1 MSYYIDEHHEIY
13 VYWKTVS
20 VMTCSL
26 CVLHLIRECVRCGP
40 RYDMY
45 EKV

>member
-20 VMTCSL
+20 VTMCSL
-26 CVLHLIRECVRCGP
+26 CVLHVKCERDLQ
-40 RYDMY
+40 
-45 EKV
+45 